1 MKMIKHFLPRTL
13 LGRSILIV
21 VVPLIM
27 LQVVTT
33 FIFFNRHWETISL
46 LLSRSFSG
54 NISMVIDTMNRFS
67 EVEDR
72 EWIFM
77 VSPGNLGLELSFE
90 EGAILSEET
99 AKKSDGLIEEML
111 ERGMDERVRRPFRID
126 NENFGDKVQVKIQLP
141 EGVLNVL
148 GKRKLLFSSTTYILI
163 LWMIG
168 TSLIL
173 LAVAIIFMRN
183 QVRPIRRL
191 AAAADNFGKGRDVPY
206 FKPEGAAEVRRAA
219 AAFKLMQ
226 ARIQRQISQRTEML
240 AGVSHD
246 LGTVLTRMK
255 LELAMLGD
263 SSEAKALAA
272 DVAEMEHMIEGYLA
286 FARGEGKENAEPVKV
301 DRMLAEVADNARRNG
316 AEIELEADTG
326 MTITLRPNA
335 FRRCFGNLLGNAA
348 RHAQHIRLAA
358 QRRDHQLEITVDDDG
373 PGIPEDRRE
382 DVFKA
387 FFRLDE
393 ARNLDSGGVGL
404 GLSISRDIV
413 HAHGGEIS
421 LGTSPLGGLRV
432 GVLLPV

>member
-111 ERGMDERVRRPFRID
+111 EQGMDERVRRPFRID

-263 SSEAKALAA
+263 SSEAKSLAA

-421 LGTSPLGGLRV
+421 LETSPLGGLRV

>member
-111 ERGMDERVRRPFRID
+111 EQGMDERVRRPFRID

-421 LGTSPLGGLRV
+421 LETSPLGGLRV

>member
-111 ERGMDERVRRPFRID
+111 EQGMDERVRRPFRID

-263 SSEAKALAA
+263 SSEAKALAT

-301 DRMLAEVADNARRNG
+301 DRMLAEVVDNARRNG

-421 LGTSPLGGLRV
+421 LETSPLGGLRV

>member
-54 NISMVIDTMNRFS
+54 NISMVIDTMNRFP

-111 ERGMDERVRRPFRID
+111 KQGMDERVRRPFRID

-326 MTITLRPNA
+326 ITITLRPNA
-335 FRRCFGNLLGNAA
+335 FRRCLGNLLGNAA

-421 LGTSPLGGLRV
+421 LETSPLGGLRV

>member
-1 MKMIKHFLPRTL
+1 
-13 LGRSILIV
+13 V
-21 VVPLIM
+21 

-111 ERGMDERVRRPFRID
+111 EQGMDERVRRPFRID

-263 SSEAKALAA
+263 SSEAKALAT

-421 LGTSPLGGLRV
+421 LETSPLGGLRV

>member
-111 ERGMDERVRRPFRID
+111 KQGMDERVRRPFRID

-421 LGTSPLGGLRV
+421 LETSPLGGLRV

>member
-111 ERGMDERVRRPFRID
+111 KQGMDERVRRPFRID

-263 SSEAKALAA
+263 SSEAKALAT

-421 LGTSPLGGLRV
+421 LETSPLGGLRV

>member
-21 VVPLIM
+21 IVPLIM

-111 ERGMDERVRRPFRID
+111 KQGMDERVRRPFRID

-263 SSEAKALAA
+263 SSEVKALAA

-421 LGTSPLGGLRV
+421 LETSPLGGLRV

>member
-99 AKKSDGLIEEML
+99 VKKSDGLIEEML
-111 ERGMDERVRRPFRID
+111 EQGMDERVRRPFRID

-226 ARIQRQISQRTEML
+226 VRIQRQISQRTEML

-263 SSEAKALAA
+263 SSEAKALAT

-326 MTITLRPNA
+326 MTITLRHNA

-421 LGTSPLGGLRV
+421 LETSPLGGLRV
-432 GVLLPV
+432 VVLLPV

>member
-99 AKKSDGLIEEML
+99 VKKSDGLIEEML
-111 ERGMDERVRRPFRID
+111 EQGMDERVRRPFRID

-326 MTITLRPNA
+326 MTITLRHNA

-421 LGTSPLGGLRV
+421 LETSPLGGLRV

>member
-111 ERGMDERVRRPFRID
+111 EQGMDERVRRPFRID

-263 SSEAKALAA
+263 SSEAKALAT

-326 MTITLRPNA
+326 MTITLRHNA

-348 RHAQHIRLAA
+348 RHAQHIRLSA

-421 LGTSPLGGLRV
+421 LETSPLGGLRV
-432 GVLLPV
+432 VVLLPV

>member
-111 ERGMDERVRRPFRID
+111 EQGMDERVRRPFRID

-263 SSEAKALAA
+263 SSEVKALAA

-421 LGTSPLGGLRV
+421 LETSPLGGLRV

>member
-54 NISMVIDTMNRFS
+54 NISMVIDTMNRFP

-90 EGAILSEET
+90 EGVILSEET

-111 ERGMDERVRRPFRID
+111 EQGMDERVRRPFRID

-263 SSEAKALAA
+263 SSEAKALAT

-326 MTITLRPNA
+326 MTITLRHNA

-421 LGTSPLGGLRV
+421 LETSPLGGLRV
-432 GVLLPV
+432 VVLLPV

>member
-111 ERGMDERVRRPFRID
+111 EQGMDERVRRPFRID

-255 LELAMLGD
+255 LELAILGD
-263 SSEAKALAA
+263 SSEAKSLAA

-421 LGTSPLGGLRV
+421 LETSPLGGLRV

>member
-99 AKKSDGLIEEML
+99 VKKSDGLIEEML
-111 ERGMDERVRRPFRID
+111 EQGMDERVRRPFRID
-126 NENFGDKVQVKIQLP
+126 NANFGDKVQVKIQLP

-263 SSEAKALAA
+263 SSEVKALAA

-421 LGTSPLGGLRV
+421 LETSPLGGLRV

>member
-1 MKMIKHFLPRTL
+1 MKMIKRFLPRTL
-13 LGRSILIV
+13 LGRSILII
-21 VVPLIM
+21 VVPLIL

-33 FIFFNRHWETISL
+33 FVFFNRHWETISL

-54 NISMVIDTMNRFS
+54 NISMVIDTMNRFPG
-67 EVEDR
+67 VKDR
-72 EWIFM
+72 EWIFL
-77 VSPGNLGLELSFE
+77 VAPGNLGLELSFD
-90 EGAILSEET
+90 EGAILSEEM
-99 AKKSDGLIEEML
+99 AKKPEVLIEEML
-111 ERGMDERVRRPFRID
+111 ARGMNERVRRPFRID

-173 LAVAIIFMRN
+173 FAVATLFMRN

-191 AAAADNFGKGRDVPY
+191 AAAADNFGKGRDVPN
-206 FKPEGAAEVRRAA
+206 FKLEGAVEVRLAA

-226 ARIQRQISQRTEML
+226 GRIQRQISQRTEML

-255 LELAMLGD
+255 LELALLGD
-263 SSEAKALAA
+263 SPEAKALTA

-286 FARGEGKENAEPVKV
+286 FARGEGKEDAEPVEV
-301 DRMLAEVADNARRNG
+301 DRLLAEVADNARRNG
-316 AEIELEADTG
+316 AEIELEAHTG

-335 FRRCFGNLLGNAA
+335 FRRCLGNLLGNAA
-348 RHAQHIRLAA
+348 RHAEHIRLAA
-358 QRRDHQLEITVDDDG
+358 HLRDHHLEITVDDDG
-373 PGIPEDRRE
+373 PGIPEDKRE

-387 FFRLDE
+387 FFRLDS

-413 HAHGGEIS
+413 HAHGGEIF
-421 LGTSPLGGLRV
+421 LETSPLGGLRV
-432 GVLLPV
+432 GVRLPV

>member
-1 MKMIKHFLPRTL
+1 MKMIKRFLPRTL
-13 LGRSILIV
+13 LGRSILII
-21 VVPLIM
+21 VVPLIL

-33 FIFFNRHWETISL
+33 YIFFNRHWDTISL

-54 NISMVIDTMNRFS
+54 NISMVIDTMNRFPD
-67 EVEDR
+67 EKDR
-72 EWIFM
+72 QWIFL
-77 VSPGNLGLELSFE
+77 VAPGNLGLELSFD
-90 EGAILSEET
+90 EGGILSEET
-99 AKKSDGLIEEML
+99 AKPSQGLIEEML

-126 NENFGDKVQVKIQLP
+126 NENFGDKVQVRIQLS

-163 LWMIG
+163 LWMIAA
-168 TSLIL
+168 SLIL
-173 LAVAIIFMRN
+173 LAVATIFMRN
-183 QVRPIRRL
+183 QGRPIRRL
-191 AAAADNFGKGRDVPY
+191 AAAADNFGKGRDVPH

-226 ARIQRQISQRTEML
+226 RRIQRQISQRTEML

-255 LELAMLGD
+255 LELAMLDD
-263 SSEAKALAA
+263 SPEATALAA

-286 FARGEGKENAEPVKV
+286 FARGEGEENTEPVEV
-301 DRMLAEVADNARRNG
+301 DRLLEEVAENARRNG
-316 AEIELEADTG
+316 ARVELEAHTG

-335 FRRCFGNLLGNAA
+335 FRRCLGNLLGNAA
-348 RHAQHIRLAA
+348 RHAEHIRLSA
-358 QRRDHQLEITVDDDG
+358 QRGDRYLEITIDDDG

-387 FFRLDE
+387 FFRLDS

-404 GLSISRDIV
+404 GLSISRDII
-413 HAHGGEIS
+413 HAHGGKIS
-421 LGTSPLGGLRV
+421 LDTSPLGGLRV
-432 GVLLPV
+432 GILLPV

>member
-111 ERGMDERVRRPFRID
+111 EQGMDERVRRPFRID

>member
-1 MKMIKHFLPRTL
+1 MKMIKHFLPRTI

-111 ERGMDERVRRPFRID
+111 EQGMDERVRRPFRID

-263 SSEAKALAA
+263 SFEAKALAT

-421 LGTSPLGGLRV
+421 LETSPLGGLRV

>member
-111 ERGMDERVRRPFRID
+111 EQGMDERVRRPFRID
-126 NENFGDKVQVKIQLP
+126 NANFGDKVQVKIQLP

-263 SSEAKALAA
+263 SSEAKALAT

>member
-54 NISMVIDTMNRFS
+54 NISMVIDTMNRFP

-111 ERGMDERVRRPFRID
+111 KQGMDERVRRPFRID

-421 LGTSPLGGLRV
+421 LETSPLGGLRV

>member
-111 ERGMDERVRRPFRID
+111 EQGMDERVRRPFRID

-191 AAAADNFGKGRDVPY
+191 AAAADNFGKGRDVPH

-263 SSEAKALAA
+263 SSEVKALAA

-421 LGTSPLGGLRV
+421 LETSPLGGLRV

>member
-111 ERGMDERVRRPFRID
+111 EQGMDERVRRPFRID

-263 SSEAKALAA
+263 SSEAKALAT

>member
-111 ERGMDERVRRPFRID
+111 EQGMDERVRRPFRID

-326 MTITLRPNA
+326 MTITLRHNA

-421 LGTSPLGGLRV
+421 LETSPLGGLRV

>member
-54 NISMVIDTMNRFS
+54 NISMVIDTMNRFP

-111 ERGMDERVRRPFRID
+111 EQGMDERVRRPFRID

-263 SSEAKALAA
+263 SSEAKALAT

-421 LGTSPLGGLRV
+421 LETSPLGGLRV

>member
-111 ERGMDERVRRPFRID
+111 ERGMGERVRRPFRID

-173 LAVAIIFMRN
+173 LAVAIIFMSN

-263 SSEAKALAA
+263 SSEAKALAT

-421 LGTSPLGGLRV
+421 LETSPLGGLRV
-432 GVLLPV
+432 VVLLPV

>member
-99 AKKSDGLIEEML
+99 VKKSDGLIEEML
-111 ERGMDERVRRPFRID
+111 EQGMDERVRRPFRID

-263 SSEAKALAA
+263 SSEAKALAT

-326 MTITLRPNA
+326 MTITLRHNA

-421 LGTSPLGGLRV
+421 LETSPLGGLRV
-432 GVLLPV
+432 VVLLPV

>member
-54 NISMVIDTMNRFS
+54 NISMVIDTMNRFP

-111 ERGMDERVRRPFRID
+111 EQGMDERVRRPFRID

-263 SSEAKALAA
+263 SSEAKALAT

-326 MTITLRPNA
+326 MTITLRHNA

-421 LGTSPLGGLRV
+421 LETSPLGGLRV
-432 GVLLPV
+432 VVLLPV

>member
-99 AKKSDGLIEEML
+99 VKKSDGLIEEML
-111 ERGMDERVRRPFRID
+111 EQGMDERVRRPFRID

-263 SSEAKALAA
+263 SSEAKALAT

-326 MTITLRPNA
+326 MTITLRHNA

>member
-54 NISMVIDTMNRFS
+54 NISMVIDTMNRFP

-111 ERGMDERVRRPFRID
+111 EQGMDERVRRPFRID

-421 LGTSPLGGLRV
+421 LETSPLGGLRV

>member
-54 NISMVIDTMNRFS
+54 NISMVIDTMNRFP

-111 ERGMDERVRRPFRID
+111 EQGMDERVRRPFRID

-263 SSEAKALAA
+263 SSEAKALAT

-335 FRRCFGNLLGNAA
+335 FRRCLGNLLGNAA

-404 GLSISRDIV
+404 GLSISRDII

-421 LGTSPLGGLRV
+421 LETSPLGGLRV

>member
-111 ERGMDERVRRPFRID
+111 EQGMDERVRRPFRID

-263 SSEAKALAA
+263 SSEAKALAT

-326 MTITLRPNA
+326 MTITLRHNA

-421 LGTSPLGGLRV
+421 LETSPLGGLRV
-432 GVLLPV
+432 VVLLPV

>member
-1 MKMIKHFLPRTL
+1 
-13 LGRSILIV
+13 
-21 VVPLIM
+21 M

-111 ERGMDERVRRPFRID
+111 EQGMDERVRRPFRID

-263 SSEAKALAA
+263 SSEAKALAT

-421 LGTSPLGGLRV
+421 LETSPLGGLRV
-432 GVLLPV
+432 VVLLPV

>member
-99 AKKSDGLIEEML
+99 VKKSDGLIEEML
-111 ERGMDERVRRPFRID
+111 EQGMDERVRRPFRID
-126 NENFGDKVQVKIQLP
+126 NANFGDKVQVKIQLP

-263 SSEAKALAA
+263 SSEAKALAT

-421 LGTSPLGGLRV
+421 LETSPLGGLRV